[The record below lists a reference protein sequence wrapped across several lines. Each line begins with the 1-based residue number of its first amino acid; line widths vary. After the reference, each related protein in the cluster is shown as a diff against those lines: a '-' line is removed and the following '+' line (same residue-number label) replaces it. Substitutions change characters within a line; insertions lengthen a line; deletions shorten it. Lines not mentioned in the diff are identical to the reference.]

1 MGIAPVFLPVRE
13 MGGLLRRR
21 QASPV
26 ELAELFIDRLE
37 TLGPRYNSVVT
48 VTRDRAL
55 AEARA
60 AEKEIASGCYRGPLH
75 GVPYG
80 VKDLLATA
88 GGIPTTW
95 GAAPLRDQTFDYDA
109 TVVRRLTD
117 AGAVLVAKL
126 AMIELAGGMGYRQP
140 DASFT
145 GPCKTPW
152 DLDHWAGGSSSGSGS
167 AVAAGLVPFS
177 IGSETRGSI
186 LSPANNCGIAGLRP
200 TYGRVSRYG
209 AMALSWTLD
218 KLGPMCLTADDCG
231 LVLDAIA
238 GGDPNDPSATDRSYS
253 YQPSAGAPQRF
264 RLGVLED
271 ATAGA
276 NPSVR
281 ANFDAAL
288 ETLAQIAD
296 IERVRLPDLP
306 YGAVAETIISAEA
319 SSSLEEIV
327 DSGQVRELTAPE
339 DRYGHVARRAVS
351 ARDYLKAQRL
361 RGVMCRVAD
370 DLLSSVDAIAGPTM
384 GWIAAPLG
392 TEFRGSDPPSYKD
405 LLGALGNVAGLPA
418 ISVPSGF
425 SDQGLPTGI
434 QFMGRAYDDNT
445 VIAVATAY
453 QSLTDWHTMHP
464 PDLVNLLPESTDT
477 AVRDQP

>member
-21 QASPV
+21 QISPV
-26 ELAELFIDRLE
+26 ELAELFLDRLE

-48 VTRDRAL
+48 VTRERAL

-60 AEKEIASGCYRGPLH
+60 AEREIASGYYRGPLH

-152 DLDHWAGGSSSGSGS
+152 DLEHWAGGSSSGSGS

-238 GGDPNDPSATDRSYS
+238 GADPNDPSATDRPYS
-253 YQPSAGAPQRF
+253 YQPSADAPKRF

-281 ANFDAAL
+281 ANFNTAL

-306 YGAVAETIISAEA
+306 YGAVAETIIFAEA

-327 DSGQVRELTAPE
+327 DSGQVWELTAPE
-339 DRYGHVARRAVS
+339 DRYGHLTRRVVS
-351 ARDYLKAQRL
+351 ARDYLKAQRM

-370 DLLSSVDAIAGPTM
+370 DLLPNVDAIAGPTM
-384 GWIAAPLG
+384 GWVAAPLG

-405 LLGALGNVAGLPA
+405 LLGAVGNVAGLPA

-425 SDQGLPTGI
+425 SEEGLPTGI
-434 QFMGRAYDDNT
+434 QFMGRAYDDNN
-445 VIAVATAY
+445 VIAVASAY
-453 QSLTDWHTMHP
+453 QFLTEWHTMHP
-464 PDLVNLLPESTDT
+464 PDLVE
-477 AVRDQP
+477 RK

>member
-48 VTRDRAL
+48 VTRERAL

-60 AEKEIASGCYRGPLH
+60 AEKEIASGYYRGPLH

-152 DLDHWAGGSSSGSGS
+152 DLEHWAGGSSSGSGS

-238 GGDPNDPSATDRSYS
+238 GADPNDPSATDRSYS
-253 YQPSAGAPQRF
+253 YQPSADAPKRF

-281 ANFDAAL
+281 ANFDASL

-306 YGAVAETIISAEA
+306 YGAVAETIIFAEA

-327 DSGQVRELTAPE
+327 DSGQVWELTAPE
-339 DRYGHVARRAVS
+339 DRYGHLTRRVVS
-351 ARDYLKAQRL
+351 ARGLPEGAAPARGHVPRSRRSSLACGRRRRTDDRLGRRPAWDRVPGRGPAELHRSARRRRQRRRTTGHIGAQRL
-361 RGVMCRVAD
+361 LRSGSADRDTVHGPRIRRQHRHRRGLCLPVPHRLAY
-370 DLLSSVDAIAGPTM
+370 DAPAGPDETTP
-384 GWIAAPLG
+384 G
-392 TEFRGSDPPSYKD
+392 
-405 LLGALGNVAGLPA
+405 
-418 ISVPSGF
+418 
-425 SDQGLPTGI
+425 
-434 QFMGRAYDDNT
+434 
-445 VIAVATAY
+445 
-453 QSLTDWHTMHP
+453 
-464 PDLVNLLPESTDT
+464 VN
-477 AVRDQP
+477 